1 MKNSRELEKSIAER
15 KVADVQRELEKR
27 SMEGEVDRFKKQ
39 MDKLNEKYQV
49 RFFLLVHEKLIA
61 SLFTIVCIGG

>member
-1 MKNSRELEKSIAER
+1 
-15 KVADVQRELEKR
+15 
-27 SMEGEVDRFKKQ
+27 MEVGVDRLKKQ

-49 RFFLLVHEKLIA
+49 RFFLLVHERLIA